1 MQSETGASGAPGK
14 SMKEDAGAIGG
25 PGQSMKGDDGGPGQ
39 PPVSATDGG
48 ASGGPGQAAAAK
60 DAEAGAS
67 GGPDRAKG
75 KKAEAEL
82 KAGAAGAA
90 KPEDGASGGPG
101 ASAGP
106 GASSGPAAA
115 EDDDDLVDPNADRP
129 NFGTAPDED
138 EETDEAEEEEASAG
152 VSARAG
158 AKGGKAAKK
167 KAERKP
173 LDPAY
178 VTVGIMGLAVLSL
191 AAMIWM
197 GRSILLEMWPGISG
211 FYKSV
216 GVEAAR
222 PGDGLK
228 IAESSKRL
236 QRIGGVETLVVRGF
250 ISNISEL
257 PAAVPNLRLELYNE
271 KREVIQDSGAK
282 APVGLLDP
290 SGSVEFEIRM
300 ELPQLNL
307 AKGGY
312 GLVWAQ

>member
-1 MQSETGASGAPGK
+1 MG
-14 SMKEDAGAIGG
+14 
-25 PGQSMKGDDGGPGQ
+25 
-39 PPVSATDGG
+39 DGG
-48 ASGGPGQAAAAK
+48 ASGGPAQAAAAK
-60 DAEAGAS
+60 GAEAGAA
-67 GGPDRAKG
+67 GGPDSGKG
-75 KKAEAEL
+75 KKAEGEL
-82 KAGAAGAA
+82 KAGEPGKGKA
-90 KPEDGASGGPG
+90 EDGAPGGPG
-101 ASAGP
+101 ASGAPGALKGP
-106 GASSGPAAA
+106 GAT
-115 EDDDDLVDPNADRP
+115 EDEDDLVDPDADRP
-129 NFGTAPDED
+129 NFGTAPDDDEEANADED
-138 EETDEAEEEEASAG
+138 EENPG
-152 VSARAG
+152 VAARAG

-173 LDPAY
+173 ADPAY

-191 AAMIWM
+191 AAMTWL
-197 GRSILLEMWPGISG
+197 GRGVLLEMWPGISG

-236 QRIGGVETLVVRGF
+236 QRIGGVETLVLRGF

-257 PAAVPNLRLELYNE
+257 PTAAPNLRLELYNE
-271 KREVIQDSGAK
+271 KREVIQASGAK

-290 SGSVEFEIRM
+290 NGSVEFEIRM

-312 GLVWAQ
+312 GVVWAQ